1 MRDQD
6 KHARPAVYA
15 GLLGGLLGGIGACV
29 LHTSIVVGVVVG
41 FVVMA
46 ALVLHEP
53 NGSGPS
59 RR

>member
-1 MRDQD
+1 MHNQD
-6 KHARPAVYA
+6 KHARPAMYA
-15 GLLGGLLGGIGACV
+15 GLFGCLLGGIGAYV

-41 FVVMA
+41 FVVIA